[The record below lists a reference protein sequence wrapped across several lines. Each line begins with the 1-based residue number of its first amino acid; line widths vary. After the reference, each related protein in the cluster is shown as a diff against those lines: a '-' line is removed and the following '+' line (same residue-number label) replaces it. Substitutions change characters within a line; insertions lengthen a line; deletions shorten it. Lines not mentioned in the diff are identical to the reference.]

1 MESWITNA
9 IRQWREEKIELN
21 QGASFADI
29 EKVQD
34 LIGFKFP
41 SDFRELYLVANGF
54 VDFEARGFFLSLWS
68 LGRIIENYDKGK
80 QFIMFG
86 DHSLSVCQYGF
97 HRSKPGIFKTYTHHQ
112 QGPIEHIAES
122 FRQTVELINLDS
134 ELLF

>member
-1 MESWITNA
+1 LKKWISEVLS
-9 IRQWREEKIELN
+9 QWKEEGIKIN

-29 EKVQD
+29 VRAED
-34 LIGFKFP
+34 LIAYKFP
-41 SDFRELYLVANGF
+41 YDFKELYSVINGF

-68 LGRIIENYDKGK
+68 LNRIIDDYEKNKE
-80 QFIMFG
+80 FIIFC

-97 HRSKPGIFKTYTHHQ
+97 HRNKAGIFKTYTHHQ

-122 FRQTVELINLDS
+122 FRQAIELINSDS